1 MRNPDTMTNDEANL
15 QNAMQRAA
23 SKPLLL
29 PIVVW
34 RCNEAAC
41 AHRMAV
47 GKKGLVRFDH
57 LDSTQGVQDD
67 CRLEMT

>member
-1 MRNPDTMTNDEANL
+1 MRIPDTMTDAEVNL
-15 QNAMQRAA
+15 QNAKQRAA
-23 SKPLLL
+23 SKLRLLL
-29 PIVVW
+29 IVVW

-57 LDSTQGVQDD
+57 LDSTQGAHND